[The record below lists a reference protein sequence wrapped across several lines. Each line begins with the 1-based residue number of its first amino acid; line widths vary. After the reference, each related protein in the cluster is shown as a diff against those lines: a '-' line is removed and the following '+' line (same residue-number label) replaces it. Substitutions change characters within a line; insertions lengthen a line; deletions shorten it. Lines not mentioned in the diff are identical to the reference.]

1 MDMATTTPARERT
14 RREIEQQAMALFGSR
29 GYDASSLQDIAT
41 AAGCSK
47 ATVLYHFNGKPAVLA
62 AVLEPSRIAL
72 NELVA
77 AAEEMPAAAAQEF
90 ALTRFIDLA
99 VEFRGLIN
107 VLQDLLGTL
116 DQYPEF
122 AQLISAGLR
131 LTEILA
137 GGTDDQLEIDLA
149 KFAINGLLG
158 ECRHPG
164 ERSDA
169 ELHTLCDTALRRIL
183 RLNP

>member
-1 MDMATTTPARERT
+1 MATTTPARERT
-14 RREIEQQAMALFGSR
+14 RREIEQQAMTLFVSR
-29 GYDASSLQDIAT
+29 GYDATSLQDIAT

-72 NELVA
+72 NKLVTEA
-77 AAEEMPAAAAQEF
+77 AGLPAAEAQEF
-90 ALTRFIDLA
+90 TLTRFIDLA

-107 VLQDLLGTL
+107 VLQDLLPTIE
-116 DQYPEF
+116 QYPEF
-122 AQLISAGLR
+122 TELITDGIR
-131 LTEILA
+131 MTELLA
-137 GGTDDQLEIDLA
+137 GGTDDQLEADLA

-164 ERSDA
+164 ERTDA

-183 RLNP
+183 RLTP

>member
-1 MDMATTTPARERT
+1 MTPTTPARERT
-14 RREIEQQAMALFGSR
+14 RVEIEQQAMALFVSR
-29 GYDASSLQDIAT
+29 GYDATSLQDIAT

-62 AVLEPSRIAL
+62 AVMEPSRIAL
-72 NELVA
+72 HELVTEA
-77 AAEEMPAAAAQEF
+77 DALPAAEKQEF
-90 ALTRFIDLA
+90 TLTRFVELA

-107 VLQDLLGTL
+107 VLQDLIPTIE
-116 DQYPEF
+116 QYPEF
-122 AQLISAGLR
+122 TGLITDGIR
-131 LTEILA
+131 MTELLA
-137 GGTDDQLEIDLA
+137 GDTDDPLENDLA

-164 ERSDA
+164 MRTDA

-183 RLNP
+183 RLT

>member
-1 MDMATTTPARERT
+1 MGMATTTPARERT

-29 GYDASSLQDIAT
+29 GYDATSLQDIAT

-131 LTEILA
+131 MTEILA
-137 GGTDDQLEIDLA
+137 GGTDDRLEIDLA

-164 ERSDA
+164 ERTDA

-183 RLNP
+183 RLTP

>member
-1 MDMATTTPARERT
+1 MATTTPARERT
-14 RREIEQQAMALFGSR
+14 RREIEQQAMALFVSR
-29 GYDASSLQDIAT
+29 GYDATSLQDIAT

-72 NELVA
+72 NELIAEA
-77 AAEEMPAAAAQEF
+77 AGMPAAAAQEF
-90 ALTRFIDLA
+90 ALTRFVDLA

-107 VLQDLLGTL
+107 VLQDLLSTIE
-116 DQYPEF
+116 QYPEF
-122 AQLISAGLR
+122 ADLITAGMR
-131 LTEILA
+131 MTEILA

-164 ERSDA
+164 ERTDA

-183 RLNP
+183 RLTS

>member
-1 MDMATTTPARERT
+1 MATTTPARERT

>member
-1 MDMATTTPARERT
+1 MAMATTTPARERT

-29 GYDASSLQDIAT
+29 GYDATSLQDIAT

-90 ALTRFIDLA
+90 ALTRFVDLA
-99 VEFRGLIN
+99 IEYRGLIK

-122 AQLISAGLR
+122 AQLITAGLR
-131 LTEILA
+131 MTELLA
-137 GGTDDQLEIDLA
+137 GGTDDQLEVDLA

-164 ERSDA
+164 ERTDA

-183 RLNP
+183 RLTP

>member
-1 MDMATTTPARERT
+1 MAMATTTPARERT

-29 GYDASSLQDIAT
+29 GYDATSLQDIAT

-90 ALTRFIDLA
+90 ALTRFVDLA
-99 VEFRGLIN
+99 IEYRGLIN

-122 AQLISAGLR
+122 AQLITAGLR
-131 LTEILA
+131 MTELLA
-137 GGTDDQLEIDLA
+137 GGTDDQLEVDLA

-164 ERSDA
+164 ERTDA

-183 RLNP
+183 RLTP